1 MLLTY
6 DNNEENMLGPHM
18 ENYTFALSPISLNK
32 SNQQSKFIPVT
43 IIQKYLQNKLH
54 IHPTPFPIL

>member
-1 MLLTY
+1 MLLSY
-6 DNNEENMLGPHM
+6 DNNEEKMQGPHM
-18 ENYTFALSPISLNK
+18 ESYTFALSPISLNK

-43 IIQKYLQNKLH
+43 IIQKYPQNKLH